1 MLIIMTEIM
10 AIILNELYIFTIQ
23 LGFEDV
29 QFAESIKRPS
39 DLRTVFTNLISTIV
53 WNKDCKVNLMFAI
66 TYFTIF
72 EKSA

>member
-29 QFAESIKRPS
+29 QFAESIKE
-39 DLRTVFTNLISTIV
+39 LVI
-53 WNKDCKVNLMFAI
+53 
-66 TYFTIF
+66 
-72 EKSA
+72 